1 MKKYGLIAFIV
12 LSMLPVRLFAYAIDV
27 FGNGS
32 ENKYRFYPTDG
43 NLYQAYVNIPD
54 FQGLQGYSFWIGNA
68 NGGWDWEDG
77 RSDDLP
83 LSGTGLP
90 QTCDGR
96 FVVTIDI
103 TSGATN
109 YGPRFEPEVSIALSD
124 NYIEADDSGLT
135 LYAVVG
141 MTDAVSYEWQS
152 STDADT
158 WSVVGTSSEPQFT
171 ITALPQEK
179 TYYRVVVSS
188 PSSGNITSQNT
199 AMAEIAFSC
208 SGESPVTV
216 FKEDFGTTTT
226 WNLTDG
232 YRSRT
237 DIEGMQGYDYRRY
250 PYKISDGQYALVAD
264 PYWCGCGSGDGAELE
279 KPVTECTPDERS
291 SDETYAGTT
300 WYRGFQYP
308 ASRGVKLRDHTLNEQ
323 NDNAGKYGMCLM
335 INYREGGETLAFE
348 HQLTEEEK
356 TKMVPGSTVH
366 LSAFVASVAKEFSG
380 RVVSMTLSMQFR
392 AEGSSQW
399 EDLFTPREQ
408 IIHHHDNW
416 FPITE
421 DFELGSGE
429 GDYRYRIYSSGQSGI
444 GNDVMIDDIKLEVR
458 YPTLDIFFEEEDGT
472 LSDSE
477 TLADGEDSFNLVIPE
492 FNPVVLGED
501 PFVLLFV
508 FDEAAGK
515 YYYAGDLDH
524 DVDGGQ
530 YEVTVS
536 KEYFDKNGELKQ
548 FFDTL
553 PDEVKLVG
561 VGVNKEQD
569 KNVIIDGIESGSI
582 NPATGEQNCY
592 RTDGYVTLRVEC
604 PHAPLISVVGGN
616 TVSSAQGTVE
626 YPVLELSYNRFAGV
640 LKYTVV
646 QNGIEIP
653 AASGTITDE
662 AQLQSGIFQIDLS
675 AFSASLAWMPGNSYE
690 IAIAVDEDLSA
701 IGMVNNC
708 DLMSNTLTFAVE
720 EGKIWPTIITPYD
733 VDGKN
738 DDFLMDM
745 PGIHL
750 EIFDRWGNV
759 VHSGQGGWPQP
770 EASKQQP
777 GVYYYIAT
785 LPDGSVKNGT
795 VELYR

>member
-32 ENKYRFYPTDG
+32 ENKYRFYLTDG

-152 STDADT
+152 STDTDT

-216 FKEDFGTTTT
+216 FEEDFGTTTS
-226 WNLTDG
+226 WKLTDG

-237 DIEGMQGYDYRRY
+237 DIEGMQGYEYRPY
-250 PYKISDGQYALVAD
+250 PRKISDGQYALVAD

-279 KPVTECTPDERS
+279 EDVTECTPDERS

-308 ASRGVKLRDHTLNEQ
+308 ASRGVKLRDHTLRASIDGRGENE
-323 NDNAGKYGMCLM
+323 DGSR
-335 INYREGGETLAFE
+335 INR
-348 HQLTEEEK
+348 
-356 TKMVPGSTVH
+356 
-366 LSAFVASVAKEFSG
+366 ASVG
-380 RVVSMTLSMQFR
+380 VRGFR
-392 AEGSSQW
+392 
-399 EDLFTPREQ
+399 RE
-408 IIHHHDNW
+408 
-416 FPITE
+416 
-421 DFELGSGE
+421 
-429 GDYRYRIYSSGQSGI
+429 RIF
-444 GNDVMIDDIKLEVR
+444 R
-458 YPTLDIFFEEEDGT
+458 
-472 LSDSE
+472 
-477 TLADGEDSFNLVIPE
+477 
-492 FNPVVLGED
+492 
-501 PFVLLFV
+501 
-508 FDEAAGK
+508 
-515 YYYAGDLDH
+515 
-524 DVDGGQ
+524 
-530 YEVTVS
+530 
-536 KEYFDKNGELKQ
+536 
-548 FFDTL
+548 
-553 PDEVKLVG
+553 
-561 VGVNKEQD
+561 
-569 KNVIIDGIESGSI
+569 
-582 NPATGEQNCY
+582 
-592 RTDGYVTLRVEC
+592 
-604 PHAPLISVVGGN
+604 
-616 TVSSAQGTVE
+616 
-626 YPVLELSYNRFAGV
+626 
-640 LKYTVV
+640 
-646 QNGIEIP
+646 
-653 AASGTITDE
+653 
-662 AQLQSGIFQIDLS
+662 
-675 AFSASLAWMPGNSYE
+675 
-690 IAIAVDEDLSA
+690 
-701 IGMVNNC
+701 
-708 DLMSNTLTFAVE
+708 
-720 EGKIWPTIITPYD
+720 
-733 VDGKN
+733 
-738 DDFLMDM
+738 
-745 PGIHL
+745 
-750 EIFDRWGNV
+750 
-759 VHSGQGGWPQP
+759 QGGFHDLVHAIQGRRVFAMGRLVHP
-770 EASKQQP
+770 A
-777 GVYYYIAT
+777 
-785 LPDGSVKNGT
+785 
-795 VELYR
+795 